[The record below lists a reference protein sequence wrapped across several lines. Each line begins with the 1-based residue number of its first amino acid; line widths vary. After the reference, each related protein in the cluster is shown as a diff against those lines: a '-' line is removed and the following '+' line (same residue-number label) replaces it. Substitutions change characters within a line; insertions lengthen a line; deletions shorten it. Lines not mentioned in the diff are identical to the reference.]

1 MHTKKSILS
10 ILKKLKP
17 QYESEGVLLL
27 GIFGSYAQN
36 KQTNFSDIDIVY
48 HLNYD
53 KFSQKYKD
61 GFSKLLRLDEI
72 KKDLEKKFKTKVDF
86 ISDNNKNILDE
97 AIYV

>member
-10 ILKKLKP
+10 TLKKLQPK
-17 QYESEGVLLL
+17 YESEGVLLL

-36 KQTNFSDIDIVY
+36 RQTSFSDIDIIY

-53 KFSQKYKD
+53 KFSQKYKN

-72 KKDLEKKFKTKVDF
+72 KRDLENKFKTKVDF
-86 ISDNNKNILDE
+86 ISDKNKNILDK

>member
-1 MHTKKSILS
+1 MYTQKKILS
-10 ILKKLKP
+10 TLKKLKP
-17 QYESEGVLLL
+17 MYESEGVLLL
-27 GIFGSYAQN
+27 GLFGSYAQN
-36 KQTNFSDIDIVY
+36 KQTSFSDIDIVY

-72 KKDLEKKFKTKVDF
+72 KKDLENRFKTKVDF
-86 ISDNNKNILDE
+86 ISDKNKTILDK